1 MRQIGCNA
9 LTWIDILQ
17 PTPADKQY
25 LAQHYPF
32 HPLDLDD
39 TLSRIQRSKI
49 DVYREYLFIV
59 LHFPVFNQ
67 ENRVTVPSQVC
78 IFIGRDYLITMH
90 AGDLK
95 PLTSLF
101 RECQINEQ
109 ARQENMLTSGYL
121 LYRLTDKLV
130 DSCLP
135 ILNQIMEDINLV
147 EDDLFDPRTP
157 VPIQDLSEVRRDVI
171 SYHRIAAPLRSVVA
185 SMERR
190 TQPFVQEDMQV
201 YWGDVNDHMEKIVE
215 TLDEC
220 KEIIEGLNDTGWTLG
235 THHTNEIIRVLT
247 IISTIMLPL
256 TLLASIYGMNVELPG
271 ANLPYFFLIV
281 IVLMLA
287 VIGGMLGFF
296 HHHHWI

>member
-1 MRQIGCNA
+1 MRQISWNG
-9 LTWIDILQ
+9 LTWIDIPQ
-17 PTPADKQY
+17 PTPSDTQY

-49 DVYREYLFIV
+49 DVYRDYLFVV
-59 LHFPVFNQ
+59 LHFPVINQ

-78 IFIGRDYLITMH
+78 MFIGRDYLITVH

-101 RECQINEQ
+101 RECQASEQ
-109 ARQENMLTSGYL
+109 ARQETMLTSGYL
-121 LYRLTDKLV
+121 LYRLVDKLI

-135 ILNQIMEDINLV
+135 ILNKIMEDIELV
-147 EDDLFDPRTP
+147 EDDLFDETTP

-171 SYHRIAAPLRSVVA
+171 SYRRIASPLRSVVA
-185 SMERR
+185 SLERR
-190 TQPFVQEDMQV
+190 TQPFVQEDMEV
-201 YWGDVNDHMEKIVE
+201 YWGDVNDHMDKIVE
-215 TLDEC
+215 TLDEG
-220 KEIIEGLNDTGWTLG
+220 KEIIEGLSDTGSTLA

-256 TLLASIYGMNVELPG
+256 TLLASIYGMNIVLPG
-271 ANLPYFFLIV
+271 SDLPYFFLIV

-296 HHHHWI
+296 RHHHWI